1 MIESK
6 IEPQPGEGGGI
17 KTINQKG
24 PGLQKEDP
32 GGTIPDRDPGF
43 ESRDLRNLQVLPR
56 TWLDMLGGVAHGVV
70 ESTRRFGVEYARE
83 WQPADERSAAR
94 LSEAL
99 GRLSASI
106 NSHDVTLLEKPG
118 GRCSLLK
125 GTAPRW
131 PFLAAPAWEARPLAR
146 VASRAEPPAKA
157 AHAAAVTAHQ
167 RCGGCCYLS
176 GLCPFCN
183 MASALLRR
191 EQLAR
196 GFSLHVSDLLHD
208 EREGL
213 KAMLRADADAD
224 AAEQA
229 LTYPV

>member
-1 MIESK
+1 
-6 IEPQPGEGGGI
+6 
-17 KTINQKG
+17 
-24 PGLQKEDP
+24 
-32 GGTIPDRDPGF
+32 
-43 ESRDLRNLQVLPR
+43 
-56 TWLDMLGGVAHGVV
+56 MLGVAARGVV
-70 ESTRRFGVEYARE
+70 ESTRRFVVEYARE

-131 PFLAAPAWEARPLAR
+131 PFLAAPAWEECLATR
-146 VASRAEPPAKA
+146 TLRIPRGA
-157 AHAAAVTAHQ
+157 AGQGRSCRSCHRSSAM
-167 RCGGCCYLS
+167 RGGCCYLS

-183 MASALLRR
+183 LASALLRR

-196 GFSLHVSDLLHD
+196 DFSLHVSDLLHD

-229 LTYPV
+229 LTYPVLHPKGRASRGAGP

>member
-1 MIESK
+1 
-6 IEPQPGEGGGI
+6 
-17 KTINQKG
+17 
-24 PGLQKEDP
+24 
-32 GGTIPDRDPGF
+32 
-43 ESRDLRNLQVLPR
+43 
-56 TWLDMLGGVAHGVV
+56 MLGVAARGAV
-70 ESTRRFGVEYARE
+70 ESTRRFVVEYARE

-131 PFLAAPAWEARPLAR
+131 PFLAAPAWETRPLAR
-146 VASRAEPPAKA
+146 VASRAAPPAKA

-196 GFSLHVSDLLHD
+196 DFSLHVSDLLHD

-229 LTYPV
+229 LTYPVLHPKGRASRGAGP

>member
-1 MIESK
+1 MVDSK

-32 GGTIPDRDPGF
+32 GETIPDRDPGF

-70 ESTRRFGVEYARE
+70 ESTRRFVVEYARE
-83 WQPADERSAAR
+83 WQPTDERSAAR

-131 PFLAAPAWEARPLAR
+131 PFLPAPTWDESPATRTRRIPRGAAGQGRSCRSFHRSSAMRRLLLPLRPLPVLQHGER
-146 VASRAEPPAKA
+146 
-157 AHAAAVTAHQ
+157 AAAA
-167 RCGGCCYLS
+167 RAAG
-176 GLCPFCN
+176 
-183 MASALLRR
+183 ARLLAPRERPAPRR
-191 EQLAR
+191 A
-196 GFSLHVSDLLHD
+196 
-208 EREGL
+208 
-213 KAMLRADADAD
+213 
-224 AAEQA
+224 
-229 LTYPV
+229 

>member
-1 MIESK
+1 
-6 IEPQPGEGGGI
+6 
-17 KTINQKG
+17 
-24 PGLQKEDP
+24 
-32 GGTIPDRDPGF
+32 
-43 ESRDLRNLQVLPR
+43 
-56 TWLDMLGGVAHGVV
+56 MLGVAARGVV
-70 ESTRRFGVEYARE
+70 ESTRRFVVEYARE

-118 GRCSLLK
+118 GWCSLLK

-196 GFSLHVSDLLHD
+196 DFSLHVSDLLHD

-229 LTYPV
+229 LTSPVLHPKGRASRGAGP